1 MQLSIGS
8 GYHIGKSKLRIPKEA
23 LSRFR
28 YESNTTK
35 RSPKT
40 IVERAI
46 VILEP
51 KGHVI
56 PLASHGRNRLIN
68 KTVADT
74 RTGEQ
79 CVVSRVRVAVD
90 SGKRGISAVCPRW

>member
-1 MQLSIGS
+1 MQVSVGS
-8 GYHIGKSKLRIPKEA
+8 GYHIVKSIQRILKGA
-23 LSRFR
+23 LSRLR

-40 IVERAI
+40 ILTCGV

-56 PLASHGRNRLIN
+56 RLARHGRQDLIN
-68 KTVADT
+68 KTVARN
-74 RTGEQ
+74 RTGE
-79 CVVSRVRVAVD
+79 
-90 SGKRGISAVCPRW
+90 